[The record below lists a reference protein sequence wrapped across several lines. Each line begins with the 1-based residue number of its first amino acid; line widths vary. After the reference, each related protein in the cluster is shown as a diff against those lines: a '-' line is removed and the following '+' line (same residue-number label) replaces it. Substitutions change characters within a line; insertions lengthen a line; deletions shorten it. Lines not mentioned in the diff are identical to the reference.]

1 MGGLTFVM
9 KPHCYLLVRSFSDI
23 FKINEFYVQRP
34 SYFFD
39 FLQVQVTFMILLDCF
54 SDKYFLEVSCG
65 RAVKLENNTKNRS
78 ISHRAAAA
86 AAATL
91 VRFLKENY

>member
-1 MGGLTFVM
+1 MNFTCSDRVIFSTFY
-9 KPHCYLLVRSFSDI
+9 KYKYNL
-23 FKINEFYVQRP
+23 
-34 SYFFD
+34 
-39 FLQVQVTFMILLDCF
+39 MILLDCF
-54 SDKYFLEVSCG
+54 SDKYFLEISCG

>member
-1 MGGLTFVM
+1 LKSRNLIGR
-9 KPHCYLLVRSFSDI
+9 RSDPKRIKS
-23 FKINEFYVQRP
+23 RL
-34 SYFFD
+34 S
-39 FLQVQVTFMILLDCF
+39 DCF
-54 SDKYFLEVSCG
+54 SDKYFLEISCG

>member
-1 MGGLTFVM
+1 M
-9 KPHCYLLVRSFSDI
+9 
-23 FKINEFYVQRP
+23 NEFYVQRP
-34 SYFFD
+34 SYFF
-39 FLQVQVTFMILLDCF
+39 LLDCF
-54 SDKYFLEVSCG
+54 SDKYFLEISCG

-86 AAATL
+86 AATL

>member
-1 MGGLTFVM
+1 
-9 KPHCYLLVRSFSDI
+9 
-23 FKINEFYVQRP
+23 
-34 SYFFD
+34 
-39 FLQVQVTFMILLDCF
+39 MILLDCF
-54 SDKYFLEVSCG
+54 SDKYFLEISCG

-91 VRFLKENY
+91 VRFLKEIY